1 MHFFSGCPQTWQSFQ
16 GLSLPS
22 VIGFDLNFRF
32 KKMLLVTVTSD
43 VCNAV
48 TDVIEGGESLFFLSF
63 NILFNVSRYL
73 NIVN

>member
-1 MHFFSGCPQTWQSFQ
+1 MAIISGFESSLSHQS
-16 GLSLPS
+16 S
-22 VIGFDLNFRF
+22 VSDLNFRF

-48 TDVIEGGESLFFLSF
+48 TDFIEGGESLFFLSF
-63 NILFNVSRYL
+63 NILFNGSMYL

>member
-1 MHFFSGCPQTWQSFQ
+1 MAIISGFESSLSHQS
-16 GLSLPS
+16 S
-22 VIGFDLNFRF
+22 VSDLNFRF

-48 TDVIEGGESLFFLSF
+48 TDVIEGGESIFFLSC
-63 NILFNVSRYL
+63 NILFTGSMYL

>member
-1 MHFFSGCPQTWQSFQ
+1 MAIISGFESSLSHQS
-16 GLSLPS
+16 S
-22 VIGFDLNFRF
+22 VSELNFRF

-48 TDVIEGGESLFFLSF
+48 TVVIEGGESLFFLSF
-63 NILFNVSRYL
+63 NILFTGSMYL